1 MESDAKGQQ
10 DSDEELWTLGSIESV
25 AKKAQRANVFLN
37 NTHCFICAKEV
48 PEELR
53 EYYENQQWKNSDI
66 PEPTISGYHIYQWK
80 NNCDGGKKHKGEDNL
95 LVCESC
101 AKTGSWRTPPRK
113 KKKSRTMQV
122 PHFFLEA
129 LNNIAGF
136 DGAEFNH
143 QVESALHRFILYNH
157 GFRILAPRGRI
168 IKIENEEVFKD
179 VIRQG
184 IKEYF
189 DSEIKEL
196 SENLQKIEGDI
207 NNLTNSIEGNIDDI
221 TQLPKPVSDPLK
233 NLIAEIK
240 LEVNPEEEWVIQYGG
255 ESIIALPKTEPK
267 YERHKYRD
275 KTHPSIREIKEVLN
289 YLQDSI

>member
-10 DSDEELWTLGSIESV
+10 DSDDEIWTLASINSL
-25 AKKAQRANVFLN
+25 KKKEERAEVFLN
-37 NTHCFICAKEV
+37 NTHCFSCAKEV
-48 PEELR
+48 PEEIR
-53 EYYENQQWKNSDI
+53 GYYGNKQWKNLDI
-66 PEPTISGYHIYQWK
+66 PEPDISDYRIYQWK
-80 NNCDGGKKHKGEDNL
+80 NNCDGGKKQKGEDNL
-95 LVCESC
+95 LACDSC
-101 AKTGSWRTPPRK
+101 SKTDSWGTRPK
-113 KKKSRTMQV
+113 GKSKSKSIQV
-122 PHFFLEA
+122 PYFFLES
-129 LNNIAGF
+129 LNKIAGF
-136 DGAEFNH
+136 DEANPGH
-143 QVESALHRFILYNH
+143 QVESALHRFILHNH

-168 IKIENEEVFKD
+168 IEIENEEAFKD

-196 SENLQKIEGDI
+196 SENLQKIQGDI

-221 TQLPKPVSDPLK
+221 TQLSKPVSDPLE

-255 ESIIALPKTEPK
+255 KLVATLPKTEPK
-267 YERHKYRD
+267 YERSKYRN
-275 KTHPSIREIKEVLN
+275 KTPPSTREIKEVLN

>member
-1 MESDAKGQQ
+1 MESDANGQQ
-10 DSDEELWTLGSIESV
+10 VSDDDLWKLRSIESV
-25 AKKAQRANVFLN
+25 EKKAQRANVFLN

-53 EYYENQQWKNSDI
+53 EYYRNQQWKNLDI
-66 PEPTISGYHIYQWK
+66 DEPDISGYRIYQWK

-95 LVCESC
+95 LACGSC
-101 AKTGSWRTPPRK
+101 AETGSWGKPPK
-113 KKKSRTMQV
+113 KDKSLQMKV

-129 LNNIAGF
+129 LNKIAGF
-136 DGAEFNH
+136 EEANPGH
-143 QVESALHRFILYNH
+143 QVESALHRFILHNH

-168 IKIENEEVFKD
+168 IEIENEEAFKD

-221 TQLPKPVSDPLK
+221 TQLSKPVSDPLE

-255 ESIIALPKTEPK
+255 KLVATLPKTEPK
-267 YERHKYRD
+267 YERSKYRN
-275 KTHPSIREIKEVLN
+275 KTPPSTREIKEVLN
-289 YLQDSI
+289 YLQDYI